1 MYAFLRFPGFKR
13 KALTLSYDDDTIHDK
28 RFVELIDKYGLKCT
42 FNLNSGLMGVGR
54 RMPKEDVLSLF
65 ENSHHEIALH
75 GERHMGFLDVPKEMI
90 VKDVVN
96 DKKSLE
102 EMFNRII
109 PGMAY
114 AYGDYND
121 TAVDILDKAGVV
133 YSRTCFQT
141 ERFDIPTDWLR
152 WHPTIHHAHTEKL
165 FALADKFL
173 DDTPARHMWADEP
186 RLFYVFGHSYEFN
199 DADNWDMWE
208 EFLQKVSGK
217 DNVWYATNLEIYEY
231 VKAFDSLRFSYDGNI
246 IKNPTATDVY
256 TNFFGKE
263 ILIKAGETVNIK

>member
-13 KALTLSYDDDTIHDK
+13 KALTLSYDDGTIHDK
-28 RFVELIDKYGLKCT
+28 KFVEMIDKYGLKCT

-54 RMPKEDVLSLF
+54 RMPKEEALTLF
-65 ENSHHEIALH
+65 KDSHHEIALH
-75 GERHMGFLDVPKEMI
+75 GEMHVGFLDVPKEMI

-96 DKKSLE
+96 DKNALE
-102 EMFNRII
+102 EMFGRII

-114 AYGDYND
+114 AYGDFND
-121 TAVDILDKAGVV
+121 DAVDVLEKCGVM
-133 YSRTCFQT
+133 YSRTCVQT

-152 WHPTIHHAHTEKL
+152 WPATIHHAHTEKL

-199 DADNWDMWE
+199 DAGNWDMWE

-217 DNVWYATNLEIYEY
+217 DNVWYATNLEICEY
-231 VKAFDSLRFSYDGNI
+231 VKAYDSLVFSYDGKI
-246 IKNPTATDVY
+246 IKNPSSIDVY
-256 TNFFGKE
+256 TSFFGKE
-263 ILIKAGETVNIK
+263 ILIGAGETVNLR